1 MFELLLNLMYRLGF
15 YNHLNMKTKTAEY
28 NVGYAWLKDNGFSK
42 KDISYIEK
50 IYDEEGIRFCK
61 KTFLSQD
68 LNGMKEELKDIHK
81 KENRKENEN
90 IYRTLFSSVKGV
102 NIDKALS
109 YLF

>member
-28 NVGYAWLKDNGFSK
+28 KVGYAWLKDNGFSK
-42 KDISYIEK
+42 RDISYIEK

-68 LNGMKEELKDIHK
+68 LNEMKEELKDIHK
-81 KENRKENEN
+81 KEFYKK
-90 IYRTLFSSVKGV
+90 LFSTVKGV
-102 NIDKALS
+102 DIDKAFA

>member
-28 NVGYAWLKDNGFSK
+28 KVGYAWLKDNGFSK

-68 LNGMKEELKDIHK
+68 LHGMKEELKDIHK
-81 KENRKENEN
+81 KENEK